1 MSYWAGG
8 YTWAPRKTAARRRAE
23 AEREIKEAARRG
35 RGKSPVAIAGRKI
48 ACTFWGKAWCDN
60 LERYR
65 DFAYRLERGR
75 SYLRSGSVI
84 DLQIETGKIA
94 AEVLG
99 SRLYK
104 VAIEIDA
111 VQRAAW
117 RAIQR
122 DCAGA
127 IGSRLELLS
136 GRLSEPVMARLC
148 AERTGLFPSPTAI
161 RFTCSCPD
169 YATMCKHV
177 AATMYGVGARL
188 DHAPGMLFTLRRVA
202 LEDLLASAVTELPA
216 TPASGRVLAAEGLAS
231 LFGIELADTPVAAT
245 STPSTRGRARLSPIS
260 AARREAAA
268 IATNAATA
276 TKAKPTRRTSAKAK
290 SGSPARARARGP
302 LTPAVARIATKVGEL
317 SGTRATRGSKSAPSA
332 RRSAPS
338 TRPASPGHRRSR

>member
-1 MSYWAGG
+1 MSFWSNRFA
-8 YTWAPRKTAARRRAE
+8 WQPRKSVEQRRAE
-23 AEREIKEAARRG
+23 AAREVEDAARRG
-35 RGKSPVAIAGRKI
+35 RARSPVAVAGRKI
-48 ACTFWGKAWCDN
+48 ATTFWGKAWCDN

-84 DLQIETGKIA
+84 DLRIDGGQIA

-99 SRLYK
+99 SRLYD

-117 RAIQR
+117 QAIQR

-148 AERTGLFPSPTAI
+148 AERTGLFPAPSAI

-169 YATMCKHV
+169 HAAMCKHV

-188 DHAPGMLFTLRRVA
+188 DHAPDMLFTLRCVS
-202 LEDLLASAVTELPA
+202 LDELLASAVSELPA
-216 TPASGRVLAAEGLAS
+216 TPAASRVLASDGLAS
-231 LFGIELADTPVAAT
+231 LFGIELADGPEKPT
-245 STPSTRGRARLSPIS
+245 SKLKPKPKRKPKRA
-260 AARREAAA
+260 
-268 IATNAATA
+268 
-276 TKAKPTRRTSAKAK
+276 AKPKRQTNRPATL
-290 SGSPARARARGP
+290 ARAQP
-302 LTPAVARIATKVGEL
+302 GEKL
-317 SGTRATRGSKSAPSA
+317 RRGTR
-332 RRSAPS
+332 
-338 TRPASPGHRRSR
+338 SPRRRSRVRPRGRGSGRHPPAR